1 MPDSLLCPYTRQAH
15 GMTIIFVQYGKD
27 LLFRWS
33 FNAVT
38 YCMVVFA
45 NTGAQEKA
53 SNELHLQVLFAH
65 QSLMDISHSLAS

>member
-1 MPDSLLCPYTRQAH
+1 MQ
-15 GMTIIFVQYGKD
+15 
-27 LLFRWS
+27 
-33 FNAVT
+33 VT

-65 QSLMDISHSLAS
+65 QSLMDITVTHLQVKYLPRNVPA